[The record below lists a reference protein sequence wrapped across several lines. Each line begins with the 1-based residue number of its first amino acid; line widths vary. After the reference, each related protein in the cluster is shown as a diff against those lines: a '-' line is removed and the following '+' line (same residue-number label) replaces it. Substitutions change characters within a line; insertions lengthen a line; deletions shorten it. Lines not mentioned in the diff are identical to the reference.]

1 MFAGGNGVM
10 KQVFLLNLKL
20 CGIKNIDKEIEL
32 EFYKKV
38 VSQKNFDPTN
48 YNVKAIY
55 GENGVGKTA
64 IITAISVLISL
75 LNRSNYLSNS
85 DSLVLLNELINK
97 KTNELSISCE
107 FVYQSNIFGIYKY
120 SVVLKRISDR
130 KIIIA
135 EEKLEMKRSSSTKW
149 SSVICSQNGLLS
161 LNVNS
166 KKLSD
171 FIKDSTKN
179 LLLTQ
184 SVFGILRD
192 VVITTT
198 MMEEIKQES
207 NFVEAIFAM
216 IIFSLKVYSFL
227 DKEDSHDDYLYSVL
241 LDYLE
246 ENQRIDS
253 SDLFRV
259 NHLRVS
265 NMIISK
271 EAFIAYED
279 IVSNLKDFIKVFKP
293 DLRDI
298 CIDKKEIKDGYLCDL
313 IFVYDD
319 YQLHGEF
326 ESTGIK
332 KLVRLYKAFCHVEN
346 GNVVFIDELDANIHD
361 VYLCKLLEYFI
372 QFGKGQLCFTTHNLG
387 PMEVLESSK
396 KSIDFLSRDCTIV
409 PWIKNGNY
417 SVKALYSKGMIEKSP
432 FNLESFSFLGMFE
445 GKE

>member
-1 MFAGGNGVM
+1 M
-10 KQVFLLNLKL
+10 KQIFLLSLRL

-38 VSQKNFDPTN
+38 VSKNNFDPTN
-48 YNVKAIY
+48 YKVKAIY

-64 IITAISVLISL
+64 IITAVSVLTNL
-75 LNRSNYLSNS
+75 LNNPNYLSNS
-85 DSLVLLNELINK
+85 ESLVLLNELINK

-107 FVYQSNIFGIYKY
+107 FVYQTNVFGIYKY
-120 SVVLKRISDR
+120 SVVLKRVSDR
-130 KIIIA
+130 KIIIS
-135 EEKLEMKRSSSTKW
+135 EEKLEMQRSSSAKW
-149 SSVICSQNGLLS
+149 SNIICSQNGVLS
-161 LNVNS
+161 LSVSS

-171 FIKDSTKN
+171 FITESTKN

-184 SVFGILRD
+184 SLIVLLKDSFISNA
-192 VVITTT
+192 V
-198 MMEEIKQES
+198 MMDMNKDS
-207 NFVEAIFAM
+207 SFTEAIFAM

-227 DKEDSHDDYLYSVL
+227 DKEDSHDDYVFNVL
-241 LDYLE
+241 LEYLE

-253 SDLFRV
+253 SDLFSV

-265 NMIISK
+265 NMIIPK
-271 EAFIAYED
+271 QTFISYEN

-293 DLRDI
+293 DLKDI
-298 CIDKKEIKDGYLCDL
+298 YIDRKELKDSYLCDL
-313 IFVYDD
+313 VFAYDD

-332 KLVRLYKAFCHVEN
+332 KLVRLYKALCHVEN
-346 GNVVFIDELDANIHD
+346 GDIVFIDELDANIHD

-372 QFGKGQLCFTTHNLG
+372 KFGKGQLCFTTHNLG

-432 FNLESFSFLGMFE
+432 FNLESFSFLGMFQ

>member
-149 SSVICSQNGLLS
+149 SSVICSQNGTLS

-227 DKEDSHDDYLYSVL
+227 DKEDSHDDYVYSVL

-279 IVSNLKDFIKVFKP
+279 IVSNLKDFIKSQ
-293 DLRDI
+293 R
-298 CIDKKEIKDGYLCDL
+298 
-313 IFVYDD
+313 
-319 YQLHGEF
+319 
-326 ESTGIK
+326 
-332 KLVRLYKAFCHVEN
+332 
-346 GNVVFIDELDANIHD
+346 
-361 VYLCKLLEYFI
+361 
-372 QFGKGQLCFTTHNLG
+372 
-387 PMEVLESSK
+387 
-396 KSIDFLSRDCTIV
+396 
-409 PWIKNGNY
+409 
-417 SVKALYSKGMIEKSP
+417 
-432 FNLESFSFLGMFE
+432 
-445 GKE
+445 